1 MSAKTLHRQEEGSTA
16 RNAMSSFQS
25 GMMKAV
31 KSVAAESQGTGNG
44 WDLLD
49 DGGKRPEKTEEATFF
64 DIASTDKQVAE
75 ESDALDEFE
84 DDDDLEY
91 LRMKRLEEMKRR
103 SKELQIMKGKGH
115 GEYQEIVEDQFLK
128 EVTGSKHVVCH
139 FYHNEFESC
148 KTFHDRFRTLAKKFQ
163 RTKFVYINAE
173 KSPFFVGKLGVKIL
187 PCCVCFEDGVA
198 VERLI
203 GTMELGNNEDFSAAL
218 LALRL
223 AEKGV
228 LEYDGDGDE
237 TDL

>member
-148 KTFHDRFRTLAKKFQ
+148 KTFHDRFRTLAKKNSNGPNLSTSTQ
-163 RTKFVYINAE
+163 R
-173 KSPFFVGKLGVKIL
+173 SLHSL
-187 PCCVCFEDGVA
+187 S
-198 VERLI
+198 
-203 GTMELGNNEDFSAAL
+203 GNW
-218 LALRL
+218 
-223 AEKGV
+223 G
-228 LEYDGDGDE
+228 
-237 TDL
+237 